1 MTALKTYER
10 LECTGLWRLDR
21 ETQRREVVVSFGQ
34 ASLVLNN
41 IQNKPLTHW
50 SLAAIEMHKGE
61 GGQTILKP
69 GDLLYVPSRYYH
81 CAFPKSSRL
90 SISIPCLNVIDLLYE
105 DVTTMQADMNIYK
118 F

>member
-34 ASLVLNN
+34 ASLVLTN

-61 GGQTILKP
+61 AGQTILKP
-69 GDLLYVPSRYYH
+69 GEDSNETLEISYHIWHPTSSKSNLKNPSTPR
-81 CAFPKSSRL
+81 
-90 SISIPCLNVIDLLYE
+90 
-105 DVTTMQADMNIYK
+105 QA
-118 F
+118 